1 MYANDNDIDQLMR
14 TVLSTMLEL
23 EPSLTGHDATPPPG
37 KRTLSA
43 IVNITGAVD
52 GAVVLHVTEA
62 FATLTAS
69 RMFAIPEEKVTRT
82 DQQDALGELCNVV
95 GGNFKSLLPEPCR
108 LSLPTVVDGTDYS
121 FRLPGAQR
129 TAQYGMDVLGEPL
142 LLRLWKRE
150 ENPAAA
156 VAPSSAA

>member
-1 MYANDNDIDQLMR
+1 MR

-23 EPSLTGHDATPPPG
+23 EPAMTGHDAAPPPG
-37 KRTLSA
+37 SRTLSA
-43 IVNITGAVD
+43 IIHITGAVD

-62 FATLTAS
+62 FANLTAS
-69 RMFAIPEEKVTRT
+69 RMFNIPEDKVTRT

-121 FRLPGAQR
+121 FRLPGSIR
-129 TAQYGMDVLGEPL
+129 SAQYGLDVMGEPL
-142 LLRLWKRE
+142 LLRLWKRSE
-150 ENPAAA
+150 SAADTKDNPAA
-156 VAPSSAA
+156 SAA